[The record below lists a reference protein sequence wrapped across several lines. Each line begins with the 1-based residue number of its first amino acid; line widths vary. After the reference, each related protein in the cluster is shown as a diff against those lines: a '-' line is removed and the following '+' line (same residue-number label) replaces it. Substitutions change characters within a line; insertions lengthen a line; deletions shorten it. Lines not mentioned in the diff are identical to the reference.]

1 MVNGLVKSLK
11 EILYP
16 RHCLLCREKIPLDE
30 QKDLVCLKCL
40 KEISPHLPPFCRK
53 CGRGFAQENTA
64 SHICGECLNTRFYF
78 ERAWAVY
85 PYKENARKLIHQFKY
100 KNKIF
105 LAKPLSGLMIDFIQ
119 QYHLPLNHCDCL
131 IPIPLSPAKLR
142 EREFNQAEV
151 LAKEITGHFGIRLLR
166 NNLKRVRDTP
176 AQADLDKESRWKN
189 ISGAF
194 RITNPETIKGKTI
207 LLVDDVLTTGATAS
221 EASRVLKNARASAV
235 YVFTLAS

>member
-1 MVNGLVKSLK
+1 MVNSLVKSLK
-11 EILYP
+11 ELIYP
-16 RHCLLCREKIPLDE
+16 RHCLLCREKIFFGA
-30 QKDLVCLKCL
+30 QNDLVCPRCL
-40 KEISPHLPPFCRK
+40 KETAFHTPPFCRK
-53 CGRGFAQENTA
+53 CGRGLSLADTRG
-64 SHICGECLNTRFYF
+64 HVCGECLDTRFYF
-78 ERAWAVY
+78 ERAWAVC
-85 PYKENARKLIHQFKY
+85 PYKKNAKELIHQFKY

-151 LAKEITGHFGIRLLR
+151 LAKEIAGHFGIQLLS
-166 NNLKRVRDTP
+166 NNLKRVRNTP